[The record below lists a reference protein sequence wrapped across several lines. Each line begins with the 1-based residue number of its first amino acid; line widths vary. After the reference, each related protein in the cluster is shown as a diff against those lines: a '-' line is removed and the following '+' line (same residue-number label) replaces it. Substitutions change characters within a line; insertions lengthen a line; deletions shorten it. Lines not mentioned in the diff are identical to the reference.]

1 MIKETLELLKTK
13 RLTIDQLA
21 AELMVTRQVADSV
34 IELLEKK
41 GRLVRIQTGMGTVFS
56 LIEEANMD
64 SDGKLTPSKM
74 IEYIKAHGFSTINQA
89 SAKLGVPFEEV
100 KKMLDYLFTKQH
112 LKRVDIA
119 KENNCAG
126 NCSGCHGCDHAA
138 MIQID
143 GTTICYQL
151 TAHNL

>member
-21 AELMVTRQVADSV
+21 QDLMVTRQVAESV
-34 IELLEKK
+34 IDLLEKK
-41 GRLVRIQTGMGTVFS
+41 GRLVRINTGIGTVFS
-56 LIEEANMD
+56 LVEEASMTND
-64 SDGKLTPSKM
+64 SKFTPSKM
-74 IEYIKAHGFSTINQA
+74 VDFIKSHGFSTISQA
-89 SAKLGVPFEEV
+89 SAELGVSNEDV
-100 KKMLDYLFTKQH
+100 KNMLDLLFTKQH
-112 LKRVDIA
+112 LKKIDIA

-126 NCSGCHGCDHAA
+126 NCSGCHGCEHAA

-151 TAHNL
+151 KAHNL

>member
-21 AELMVTRQVADSV
+21 QELMVTRQVADS
-34 IELLEKK
+34 IIDLLEKK
-41 GRLVRIQTGMGTVFS
+41 GRLVRLDTGIGVVYAVM
-56 LIEEANMD
+56 EEPMITN
-64 SDGKLTPSKM
+64 GKLTPSIL
-74 IEYIKAHGFSTINQA
+74 IEFIKSHGLSTISQA
-89 SAKLGVPFEEV
+89 ATELGVTYEDV
-100 KKMLDYLFTKQH
+100 KKMLDSLFARQH
-112 LKRVDIA
+112 LKRIDIA

-143 GTTICYQL
+143 GTTTCYQL

>member
-21 AELMVTRQVADSV
+21 QELMVTRQVADS
-34 IELLEKK
+34 IIDLLEKK
-41 GRLVRIQTGMGTVFS
+41 GRLVRLETGIGVVYAVMEKPMTT
-56 LIEEANMD
+56 N
-64 SDGKLTPSKM
+64 GKLTPSIM
-74 IEYIKAHGFSTINQA
+74 IEFIKSHGFSTISQA
-89 SAKLGVPFEEV
+89 ATTLGVTYEDV
-100 KKMLDYLFTKQH
+100 KKMLDSLFARQH
-112 LKRVDIA
+112 LKRIDIA

-143 GTTICYQL
+143 GTTTCYQL